1 MADVDFTGKVAIVT
15 GASRGIGRAIAL
27 ELARAGAAVVG
38 TARQL
43 DSSPGIGG
51 TLAETVALIAT
62 AGGTALAVPV
72 DITDPA
78 GARALA
84 DRAVAELGRIDVLVN
99 NAGVYPRGVIADFEP
114 EEWLA
119 LIAVNVNA
127 PFLMSH
133 AVLPTMIA
141 QGGGN
146 ILNVSSG
153 AAQRYSKGR
162 VGYSTSKAALERFSM
177 GLAEEVREHGI
188 AVNAWTPGLVAT
200 DMNAQNER
208 GAPPEAVASSAV
220 WLAAQD
226 ASFTGRVVA
235 REEFGVSWGAR

>member
-1 MADVDFTGKVAIVT
+1 MAEIDLTGKVAIVT

-27 ELARAGAAVVG
+27 GLARAGAAVVG

-43 DSSPGIGG
+43 DASPGVGG
-51 TLAETVALIAT
+51 TLAETVALIEA
-62 AGGTALAVPV
+62 AGGSALAVPA

-78 GARALA
+78 GAQALA
-84 DRAVAELGRIDVLVN
+84 ERARAELGRIDVLVN
-99 NAGVYPRGVIADFEP
+99 NAGVYPRGAIVDFPP

-119 LIAVNVNA
+119 LMAVNVNA
-127 PFLMSH
+127 PFFMCR

-146 ILNVSSG
+146 ILNVSSNS
-153 AAQRYSKGR
+153 ARHYSRGR
-162 VGYSTSKAALERFSM
+162 AGYSTSKAALERFSM
-177 GLAEEVREHGI
+177 SLAEEVREHGI

-200 DMNAQNER
+200 DMNSMSER
-208 GAPPEAVASSAV
+208 GVQPEAVAESAV

-226 ASFTGRVVA
+226 ASFTGHVVA
-235 REEFGVSWGAR
+235 REEFGVSWGVS

>member
-1 MADVDFTGKVAIVT
+1 MAEVDFTGKVAIVT

-27 ELARAGAAVVG
+27 GLARAGAAVVG

-43 DSSPGIGG
+43 DSSPGTGG
-51 TLAETVALIAT
+51 TLAETVALITA
-62 AGGTALAVPV
+62 AGGTGLAVPA

-78 GARALA
+78 GASALA
-84 DRAVAELGRIDVLVN
+84 GRAKAELGRIDVLVN
-99 NAGVYPRGVIADFEP
+99 NAGVFPRGAVADFAP

-119 LIAVNVNA
+119 MIAVNVNA
-127 PFLMSH
+127 PFFMAH

-141 QGGGN
+141 QGSGN

-153 AAQRYSKGR
+153 AAQRTIKAR
-162 VGYSTSKAALERFSM
+162 VGYSTSKAALERFSI

-200 DMNAQNER
+200 DMNDQHER
-208 GAPPEAVASSAV
+208 GASPEAVTESAV

-226 ASFTGRVVA
+226 ASFTGNVVA
-235 REEFGVSWGAR
+235 REEFGVSWGPR

>member
-1 MADVDFTGKVAIVT
+1 MAEVDFTGKVAIVT

-27 ELARAGAAVVG
+27 GLARAGAAVVG

-43 DSSPGIGG
+43 DSSPGTGG
-51 TLAETVALIAT
+51 TLAETVALITA
-62 AGGTALAVPV
+62 AGGTGLAVPA
-72 DITDPA
+72 DITDPE
-78 GARALA
+78 GASALA
-84 DRAVAELGRIDVLVN
+84 GRAKAELGRIDVLVN
-99 NAGVYPRGVIADFEP
+99 NAGVFPRGEIADFAP

-119 LIAVNVNA
+119 MIAVNVNA
-127 PFLMSH
+127 PFFMAH
-133 AVLPTMIA
+133 AVLPTMIE
-141 QGGGN
+141 QGSGN

-153 AAQRYSKGR
+153 AAQRTIKAR

-200 DMNAQNER
+200 DMNDQHER
-208 GAPPEAVASSAV
+208 GASPEAVVESAV

-226 ASFTGRVVA
+226 ASFTGNVVA
-235 REEFGVSWGAR
+235 REEFGVSWGQR

>member
-1 MADVDFTGKVAIVT
+1 MADVDLTGKVAIVT

-27 ELARAGAAVVG
+27 GLARSGAAVVG

-43 DSSPGIGG
+43 DSSPGTGG
-51 TLAETVALIAT
+51 TLGETVALIT
-62 AGGTALAVPV
+62 AEGGTGLAVPA

-78 GARALA
+78 GAQALV
-84 DRAVAELGRIDVLVN
+84 DRAKAELGRIDILVN
-99 NAGVYPRGVIADFEP
+99 NAGVYPRGSIADFP
-114 EEWLA
+114 PDEWLN

-127 PFLMSH
+127 PFFMCR

-141 QGGGN
+141 QGSGN

-153 AAQRYSKGR
+153 AGQRSVKDR
-162 VGYSTSKAALERFSM
+162 VGYSTSKAALDRFSM
-177 GLAEEVREHGI
+177 SLAEEVREAGI

-200 DMNAQNER
+200 DMNDQSER
-208 GAPPEAVASSAV
+208 GSAPEAVVESAV

-226 ASFTGRVVA
+226 TSFTGHLVA
-235 REEFGVSWGAR
+235 RQEFGVSWGPR

>member
-1 MADVDFTGKVAIVT
+1 MAEVDLTGKVAIVT

-27 ELARAGAAVVG
+27 GLARAGAAVAG
-38 TARQL
+38 TARRL

-51 TLAETVALIAT
+51 TLKQTIELIAA
-62 AGGTALAVPV
+62 AGGTALAVPA

-78 GARALA
+78 GAQVLA
-84 DRAVAELGRIDVLVN
+84 DRAKAELGRIDVLVN
-99 NAGVYPRGVIADFEP
+99 NAGVYPRGAVADFPP
-114 EEWLA
+114 EEWLG
-119 LIAVNVNA
+119 LMAVNVNA
-127 PFLMSH
+127 PFFMCH

-153 AAQRYSKGR
+153 SARHYSTGR

-177 GLAEEVREHGI
+177 SLAEEVSEHGI

-200 DMNAQNER
+200 DMNRQSER
-208 GAPPEAVASSAV
+208 GAQPEAVAESAV
-220 WLAAQD
+220 WLAAQG
-226 ASFTGRVVA
+226 ASFTGHVVA
-235 REEFGVSWGAR
+235 RQEFGVSWGER